1 MGFDSF
7 KFADVILPPIHVH
20 HFAVRLQAGSG
31 PWTGWGGVDPYILF
45 CDQYELPSSP
55 VPAEFP
61 DLPLLLTVICL
72 HSLQNVQENHSS
84 FLHFFQMMSPE
95 HLTCGWLLHLLLVFL
110 KPCGAPAGPARPL
123 NGSDC
128 TARGPAAYLLVFTGQ
143 WSPQAFPKQY
153 PLFRPPAQW
162 SKLMGKS
169 HCCEVITGNP
179 SADGEHRPFF
189 FLQLC

>member
-1 MGFDSF
+1 M
-7 KFADVILPPIHVH
+7 
-20 HFAVRLQAGSG
+20 
-31 PWTGWGGVDPYILF
+31 
-45 CDQYELPSSP
+45 
-55 VPAEFP
+55 
-61 DLPLLLTVICL
+61 ICL
-72 HSLQNVQENHSS
+72 HSLRNVQENHSS

-189 FLQLC
+189 FFCSFVRGLNYQTHTFTLQTETLGWGPPELSVLFPKFPDIAFFSPPHCRRGCVADKDVQ